1 MEENRPK
8 KAFYRN
14 GYGVNIVMCCASC
27 AHKVFDKGGL
37 RVCTKGEGTVRT
49 SYLCSDWVLSPKLD
63 NAGKGGGKV
72 KKKDYLKFVLNYP
85 RPKPK
90 EGFVTLSE
98 IREVYEKLYG
108 QIYMETEKEK

>member
-1 MEENRPK
+1 MEEKRPK

-14 GYGVNIVMCCASC
+14 GYGIPIVMCCASC

-49 SYLCSDWVLSPKLD
+49 SYLCSDWAVSPKLD

-72 KKKDYLKFVLNYP
+72 KKKDYLLFVSNYP
-85 RPKPK
+85 RPSD
-90 EGFVTLSE
+90 GGIITLSE
-98 IREVYEKLYG
+98 IREEYEKRHGSRFLE
-108 QIYMETEKEK
+108 IKKEK